1 LLMAFV
7 GTDFI
12 LMALLPIYNT
22 INIKRI

>member
-1 LLMAFV
+1 VAFV

-22 INIKRI
+22 INIMRI